1 MNRKLFNLARANAGR
16 GSGIRSESA
25 GDTATLYIYD
35 IIDAFWGV
43 SAQDVATALKAI
55 SAPKIDLRI
64 NTPGGDVF
72 EARAIMTQLVAHP
85 AEITAKID
93 GVAASAGSVIA
104 LAASTVQIADGG
116 FYMIHKGWTWM
127 MGNADDLRS
136 TAALLDKI
144 DGSLV
149 NDYAAKTGKGA
160 EEILSLMTAE
170 TWFTAEEAIEAGFCD
185 SAMPTTA
192 AAKAQARTF
201 ALGVYDNAPSA
212 LTEPEQQPDWDAA
225 AARRLARARL
235 YERSAA

>member
-1 MNRKLFNLARANAGR
+1 MNRKLFNLARANTGR